1 MYEAHAARSE
11 PDSTDWAIL
20 SPHVPVF
27 CSDAGSLLE
36 RLWSESFIT
45 SAAAY
50 APYGPAP
57 GGRLLDH
64 RIRRVL
70 DVAPAHGYS
79 ALVVGR
85 GAAAPSATTPT
96 ERPRTSG
103 DTSMSC
109 QTLSNMWSLSSLT
122 GPTTAG
128 TWGHSP
134 RRSEPPLADEWP
146 PEGLGTQVSG
156 RDPTTGAA
164 GEPAPV
170 RPQGRPSVPDP
181 RAAAPRARAPERPAG
196 HQARGVPAG
205 RPGTSPSPGTP
216 TSSSARC
223 TRPATRLRDG
233 GSPSASSPRSQ
244 TARVPEV
251 ARLGRGRALR
261 QWKAHVLA
269 RFRHPPDQQWRH
281 RGRQPHH
288 REDPTARPRL
298 RTFEHHRLRI
308 LLAASGTRP
317 YRELAPVPSSEEP
330 SKGTDVA
337 RLGIWAREALETGPW
352 LIQRVY
358 RVS

>member
-205 RPGTSPSPGTP
+205 RRPGLGRHHRLARPPAAPLDVPGQRPGSGTADRR
-216 TSSSARC
+216 ARH
-223 TRPATRLRDG
+223 RRVPRLPG
-233 GSPSASSPRSQ
+233 SPRSPGLAGAGPSGSGRPTCSPGFDTHRISNGGTEAVNLIIEKTRRLAHGSGRSSTTGYGSCSQ
-244 TARVPEV
+244 PQEPAPTGSSRQCLVPKS
-251 ARLGRGRALR
+251 RPKGLML
-261 QWKAHVLA
+261 HV
-269 RFRHPPDQQWRH
+269 
-281 RGRQPHH
+281 
-288 REDPTARPRL
+288 
-298 RTFEHHRLRI
+298 
-308 LLAASGTRP
+308 SG
-317 YRELAPVPSSEEP
+317 YGPVRR
-330 SKGTDVA
+330 SKLVHG
-337 RLGIWAREALETGPW
+337 
-352 LIQRVY
+352 
-358 RVS
+358 